1 MNFSVFASPRGERSL
16 LKGIPMCIYSKSLM
30 KEIRAKFGPCRVK
43 FRGPRPVAPGRSII
57 TRRATC
63 LKKDAITFTVYLK

>member
-30 KEIRAKFGPCRVK
+30 DELRAKFGPVRVK
-43 FRGPRPVAPGRSII
+43 FRGPRPASSGRYLT

-63 LKKDAITFTVYLK
+63 LKKDAVTFTVYLK